1 MMVPISGTGR
11 KVEAEPGPWFNGA
24 PDTRIRITLA
34 KRRDKKPQ
42 PRHVSDREIAQ
53 RLLRNYIRPHW
64 PKVAMALFCMALTA
78 VATGASAYV
87 MKPVIE
93 KIFTERDA
101 TWLWPLAIAVMTI
114 FVVKGVAGYA
124 QGVILNNVGRLI
136 IAELQVRMFRNRV
149 RADLATF
156 HETTSGRMV
165 SHFTNDVQAMYG
177 AVATG
182 ITGIG
187 RDLLSL
193 IALIGVM
200 FYTDLELAAVTFVI
214 FPLTVIPVLQIGKR
228 IRKITGKTFTQYGSL
243 NNHLGQVFQGIRHV
257 KAYNAEERETGRAAK
272 IINEVS
278 RLRQKAM
285 RISSATSPILEILS
299 GVAIVIVIVYG
310 GNEVVSGS
318 RTTGSFFAFI
328 AALLMVYDPLRR
340 LANLHNTLS
349 SGFAAAERVF
359 ETIDSVPAIRDAP
372 DAMALT
378 ECRGRITLAD
388 VHFSYSQKI
397 PALRGVTLE
406 VPAGKTAALV
416 GPSGAGKS
424 TILNLIPR
432 FYDATEGM
440 VAIDGHDVR
449 GLTLHSLRDHIALVS
464 QEVTLFDDTVRAN
477 IAYSRPSAT
486 QEEVEAAARAA
497 AAHEFIQRLPKGY
510 NTMVGEQGVKLSGGQ
525 RQRLSIARAMLKN
538 APILLLDEATSALDT
553 ESERQVQAAL
563 TQLMTGRTTLMIA
576 HRLSTVRNADLIYVL
591 DHGRVAEVGSHA
603 ELIASGGLY
612 ARLWAMQIA
621 DDDELA
627 AMTADPD

>member
-1 MMVPISGTGR
+1 MGSGR
-11 KVEAEPGPWFNGA
+11 KVEREPTAWFNGA
-24 PDTRIRITLA
+24 PDIKSWIALA
-34 KRRDKKPQ
+34 KHKDKKPQ
-42 PRHVSDREIAQ
+42 PRHVSDREITQ

-64 PKVAMALFCMALTA
+64 PKVAMALLCMALTA
-78 VATGASAYV
+78 ATTAASAWV
-87 MKPVIE
+87 MKPVIDG
-93 KIFTERDA
+93 IFTEKNGA
-101 TWLWPLAIAVMTI
+101 QLWPLATAVMVI
-114 FVVKGVAGYA
+114 FVVKGVTGYA

-149 RADLATF
+149 RADLASF
-156 HETTSGRMV
+156 HDTTSGRMV
-165 SHFTNDVQAMYG
+165 SHFTNDVQSMYG

-193 IALIGVM
+193 IALIAVM
-200 FYTDLELAAVTFVI
+200 FYTDIELAAATFII
-214 FPLTVIPVLQIGKR
+214 FPLTVLPVLQIGKR

-257 KAYNAEERETGRAAK
+257 KAYNAEERETNRAAK

-285 RISSATSPILEILS
+285 RVSSATNPILEVLS
-299 GVAIVIVIVYG
+299 GLAIVIVILYG

-318 RTTGSFFAFI
+318 RTPGSFFSFI
-328 AALLMVYDPLRR
+328 AALLMAYEPLKR
-340 LANLHNTLS
+340 LASLHNTLS

-359 ETIDSVPAIRDAP
+359 ETIDAVPSIRDEPQAV
-372 DAMALT
+372 AL
-378 ECRGRITLAD
+378 EQCRGRITLTD
-388 VHFSYSQKI
+388 VQFSYSPKI

-432 FYDATEGM
+432 FYDATEGI

-449 GLTLHSLRDHIALVS
+449 TLTLQSLREHMALVS

-497 AAHEFIQRLPKGY
+497 AAHEFILRLPKGY
-510 NTMVGEQGVKLSGGQ
+510 DTLVGEQGVKLSGGQ

-563 TQLMTGRTTLMIA
+563 TQLMAGRTTLMIA

-591 DHGRVAEVGSHA
+591 DHGSVAEVGSHA

-612 ARLWAMQIA
+612 ARLWALQTA
-621 DDDELA
+621 DDEDLA
-627 AMTADPD
+627 LLADPV

>member
-1 MMVPISGTGR
+1 MAQR
-11 KVEAEPGPWFNGA
+11 K
-24 PDTRIRITLA
+24 
-34 KRRDKKPQ
+34 DKKPQ
-42 PRHVSDREIAQ
+42 PRRMSDREISQ

-64 PKVAMALFCMALTA
+64 PKVAMALVCMALTA
-78 VATGASAYV
+78 ATTAASAWV
-87 MKPVIE
+87 MKPVIDG
-93 KIFTERDA
+93 IFTEKNGA
-101 TWLWPLAIAVMTI
+101 LLWPLATAVMVI
-114 FVVKGVAGYA
+114 FVVKGITGYA

-149 RADLATF
+149 RADLASF
-156 HETTSGRMV
+156 HDTSSGRMV
-165 SHFTNDVQAMYG
+165 SHFTNDVQSMYG

-182 ITGIG
+182 ITGLG

-193 IALIGVM
+193 LALIGVM
-200 FYTDLELAAVTFVI
+200 FYTDIELAAATFVI
-214 FPLTVIPVLQIGKR
+214 FPLTVLPVLQIGKR

-257 KAYNAEERETGRAAK
+257 KAYNAEERETGRATK
-272 IINEVS
+272 IIYEVS
-278 RLRQKAM
+278 RLRQKSM
-285 RISSATSPILEILS
+285 RISSATNPILETLS
-299 GVAIVIVIVYG
+299 GLAIVIVILYG

-318 RTTGSFFAFI
+318 RTPGSFFSFI
-328 AALLMVYDPLRR
+328 AALLMAYEPLKR
-340 LANLHNTLS
+340 LAGLHNTLS

-359 ETIDSVPAIRDAP
+359 ETIDEVPTIRDAP
-372 DAMALT
+372 DAIALDG
-378 ECRGRITLAD
+378 CRGRITLTD
-388 VHFSYSQKI
+388 VQFSYSPKI

-432 FYDATEGM
+432 FYDATEGS

-449 GLTLHSLRDHIALVS
+449 SLTLDSLRDQMALVS
-464 QEVTLFDDTVRAN
+464 QEITLFDDTVRAN

-486 QEEVEAAARAA
+486 QEEIEAAARGA
-497 AAHEFIQRLPKGY
+497 AAHEFILRLPKGY
-510 NTMVGEQGVKLSGGQ
+510 DTLVGEQGVKLSGGQ

-563 TQLMTGRTTLMIA
+563 TQLMAGRTTLMIA

-591 DHGRVAEVGSHA
+591 DHGRVAEIGSHA
-603 ELIASGGLY
+603 ELIAGGGLY
-612 ARLWAMQIA
+612 ARLWALQTA
-621 DDDELA
+621 DDEELA
-627 AMTADPD
+627 PWPV

>member
-1 MMVPISGTGR
+1 MAQR
-11 KVEAEPGPWFNGA
+11 K
-24 PDTRIRITLA
+24 
-34 KRRDKKPQ
+34 DKKPQ
-42 PRHVSDREIAQ
+42 PRQMSDREISQ

-64 PKVAMALFCMALTA
+64 PKVVMALVCMALTA
-78 VATGASAYV
+78 ATTAASAWV
-87 MKPVIE
+87 MKPVIDG
-93 KIFTERDA
+93 IFTEKNGA
-101 TWLWPLAIAVMTI
+101 LLWPLATAVMVI
-114 FVVKGVAGYA
+114 FVVKGVTGYA

-149 RADLATF
+149 RADLASF
-156 HETTSGRMV
+156 HDTTSGRMV
-165 SHFTNDVQAMYG
+165 SHFTNDVQSMYG

-182 ITGIG
+182 ITGLG

-200 FYTDLELAAVTFVI
+200 FYTDIELAAATFVI
-214 FPLTVIPVLQIGKR
+214 FPLTVLPVLQIGKR

-257 KAYNAEERETGRAAK
+257 KAYNAEERETGRATK
-272 IINEVS
+272 IIYEVS

-285 RISSATSPILEILS
+285 RVSSATNPILETLS
-299 GVAIVIVIVYG
+299 GLAIVIVILYG

-318 RTTGSFFAFI
+318 RTPGSFFSFI
-328 AALLMVYDPLRR
+328 AALLMAYEPLKR
-340 LANLHNTLS
+340 LAGLHNTLS

-359 ETIDSVPAIRDAP
+359 ETIDAVPAIRDAP
-372 DAMALT
+372 DAIAL
-378 ECRGRITLAD
+378 ENCRGRITLTD
-388 VHFSYSQKI
+388 VEFAYSPKI

-432 FYDATEGM
+432 FYDATGGS
-440 VAIDGHDVR
+440 VAIDGHDIR
-449 GLTLHSLRDHIALVS
+449 TLTLHSLRDQMALVS
-464 QEVTLFDDTVRAN
+464 QEITLFDDTVRAN
-477 IAYSRPSAT
+477 IAYSRPAAT
-486 QEEVEAAARAA
+486 QEEVEAAARGA
-497 AAHEFIQRLPKGY
+497 AAHEFILRLPKGY
-510 NTMVGEQGVKLSGGQ
+510 DTVVGEQGVKLSGGQ

-563 TQLMTGRTTLMIA
+563 TQLMAGRTTLMIA

-591 DHGRVAEVGSHA
+591 DHGRVAEIGSHA
-603 ELIASGGLY
+603 ELIAGGGLY
-612 ARLWAMQIA
+612 ARLWALQTA
-621 DDDELA
+621 DDEELA
-627 AMTADPD
+627 PWPV

>member
-1 MMVPISGTGR
+1 M
-11 KVEAEPGPWFNGA
+11 
-24 PDTRIRITLA
+24 
-34 KRRDKKPQ
+34 
-42 PRHVSDREIAQ
+42 SDREIAQ

-64 PKVAMALFCMALTA
+64 PKVAAALTCMALTA
-78 VATGASAYV
+78 ATTAASAWV
-87 MKPVIE
+87 MKPVIDE
-93 KIFTERDA
+93 IFTEKNG
-101 TWLWPLAIAVMTI
+101 TLLWPLAMAVLAI
-114 FVVKGVAGYA
+114 FVVKGITGYA

-165 SHFTNDVQAMYG
+165 SHFTNDVQSMYG

-182 ITGIG
+182 ITGLG

-193 IALIGVM
+193 VALIGVM
-200 FYTDLELAAVTFVI
+200 FYTDVELAAATFII
-214 FPLTVIPVLQIGKR
+214 FPLTVLPVLQIGKR

-257 KAYNAEERETGRAAK
+257 KAYNAEDRETGRAAK

-285 RISSATSPILEILS
+285 RVSSATNPILETLS
-299 GVAIVIVIVYG
+299 GIAIVIVILYG
-310 GNEVVSGS
+310 GHEVVSGS
-318 RTTGSFFAFI
+318 RTTGSFFSFI
-328 AALLMVYDPLRR
+328 TALLMAYEPLKR

-349 SGFAAAERVF
+349 SGFEAAERVF
-359 ETIDSVPAIRDAP
+359 ETIDAVPSIRDAR

-378 ECRGRITLAD
+378 QCRGRITLAD
-388 VHFSYSQKI
+388 VHFAYSPKI

-432 FYDATEGM
+432 FYDVTSGT

-449 GLTLHSLRDHIALVS
+449 SLTLHSLRDHMALVS

-486 QEEVEAAARAA
+486 QEEIEAAARAA
-497 AAHEFIQRLPKGY
+497 AAHDFILRLPKGY
-510 NTMVGEQGVKLSGGQ
+510 DTMVGEQGVKLSGGQ

-603 ELIASGGLY
+603 ELIAAGGLY
-612 ARLWAMQIA
+612 ARLWTMQTA
-621 DDDELA
+621 DDEELA
-627 AMTADPD
+627 AMAADPT

>member
-1 MMVPISGTGR
+1 MGSGR
-11 KVEAEPGPWFNGA
+11 KVEREPTAWFNGA
-24 PDTRIRITLA
+24 PDIKSWIALA
-34 KRRDKKPQ
+34 KHKDKKPQ
-42 PRHVSDREIAQ
+42 PRHVSDREITQ

-64 PKVAMALFCMALTA
+64 PKVAMALLCMALTA
-78 VATGASAYV
+78 ATTAASAWV
-87 MKPVIE
+87 MKPVIDG
-93 KIFTERDA
+93 IFTEKNG
-101 TWLWPLAIAVMTI
+101 TLLWPLATAVMVI
-114 FVVKGVAGYA
+114 FVVKGVTGYA

-149 RADLATF
+149 RADLASF
-156 HETTSGRMV
+156 HDTTSGRMV
-165 SHFTNDVQAMYG
+165 SHFTNDVQSMYG

-193 IALIGVM
+193 IALIAVM
-200 FYTDLELAAVTFVI
+200 FYTDIELAAATFII
-214 FPLTVIPVLQIGKR
+214 FPLTVLPVLQIGKR

-257 KAYNAEERETGRAAK
+257 KAYNAEERETNRAAK

-285 RISSATSPILEILS
+285 RVSSATNPILEVLS
-299 GVAIVIVIVYG
+299 GLAIVIVILYG

-318 RTTGSFFAFI
+318 RTPGSFFSFI
-328 AALLMVYDPLRR
+328 AALLMAYEPLKR
-340 LANLHNTLS
+340 LASLHNTLS

-359 ETIDSVPAIRDAP
+359 ETIDAVPSIRDEPQAV
-372 DAMALT
+372 AL
-378 ECRGRITLAD
+378 EQCRGRITLTD
-388 VHFSYSQKI
+388 VQFSYSPKI

-432 FYDATEGM
+432 FYDATEGT

-449 GLTLHSLRDHIALVS
+449 TLTLQSLREHMALVS

-477 IAYSRPSAT
+477 IAYSCPSAT

-497 AAHEFIQRLPKGY
+497 AAHEFILRLPKGY
-510 NTMVGEQGVKLSGGQ
+510 DTLVGEQGVKLSGGQ

-563 TQLMTGRTTLMIA
+563 TQLMAGRTTLMIA

-591 DHGRVAEVGSHA
+591 DHGSVAEVGSHA

-612 ARLWAMQIA
+612 ARLWALQTA
-621 DDDELA
+621 DDEDLA
-627 AMTADPD
+627 LLADPV

>member
-1 MMVPISGTGR
+1 M
-11 KVEAEPGPWFNGA
+11 
-24 PDTRIRITLA
+24 A
-34 KRRDKKPQ
+34 KHKDKKPQ
-42 PRHVSDREIAQ
+42 PRRLSDREISQ

-64 PKVAMALFCMALTA
+64 PKVAAALVCMALTA
-78 VATGASAYV
+78 ATTAASAWV
-87 MKPVIE
+87 MKPVIDE
-93 KIFTERDA
+93 IFTEKNGA
-101 TWLWPLAIAVMTI
+101 LLWPLAMAVLVI
-114 FVVKGVAGYA
+114 FVVKGITGYA

-156 HETTSGRMV
+156 HDTTSGRMV

-182 ITGIG
+182 ITGFG

-193 IALIGVM
+193 VALIGVM
-200 FYTDLELAAVTFVI
+200 FYTDLELAAATFII
-214 FPLTVIPVLQIGKR
+214 FPLTVLPVLQIGKR

-257 KAYNAEERETGRAAK
+257 KAYNAEDRETHRAAK

-285 RISSATSPILEILS
+285 RVSSATNPILETLS
-299 GVAIVIVIVYG
+299 GVAIVIVILYG
-310 GNEVVSGS
+310 GHEVVSGS
-318 RTTGSFFAFI
+318 RTTGSFFSFI
-328 AALLMVYDPLRR
+328 TALLMAYEPLKR

-349 SGFAAAERVF
+349 SGFEAAERVF
-359 ETIDSVPAIRDAP
+359 ETIDAVPTIRDAP

-378 ECRGRITLAD
+378 QCQGRITLAD
-388 VHFSYSQKI
+388 VHFAYSPKI

-432 FYDATEGM
+432 FYDATEGT

-449 GLTLHSLRDHIALVS
+449 GLTLHSLRDHMALVS

-477 IAYSRPSAT
+477 IGYSRPSAT
-486 QEEVEAAARAA
+486 QEEIEAAARAA
-497 AAHEFIQRLPKGY
+497 AAHEFILRLPKGY
-510 NTMVGEQGVKLSGGQ
+510 DTMVGEQGVKLSGGQ

-563 TQLMTGRTTLMIA
+563 TQLMAGRTTLMIA
-576 HRLSTVRNADLIYVL
+576 HRLSTVRHADRIHVL
-591 DHGRVAEVGSHA
+591 EAGRVIEAGTHE
-603 ELIASGGLY
+603 ELIEAGGSY
-612 ARLWAMQIA
+612 ARLYGAW
-621 DDDELA
+621 EESA
-627 AMTADPD
+627 AA

>member
-1 MMVPISGTGR
+1 MAQR
-11 KVEAEPGPWFNGA
+11 K
-24 PDTRIRITLA
+24 
-34 KRRDKKPQ
+34 DKKPQ
-42 PRHVSDREIAQ
+42 PRRLSDREISQ

-64 PKVAMALFCMALTA
+64 PKVAMALVCMALTA
-78 VATGASAYV
+78 ATTAASAWV
-87 MKPVIE
+87 MKPVIDG
-93 KIFTERDA
+93 IFTERNGA
-101 TWLWPLAIAVMTI
+101 LLWPLATAVMVI
-114 FVVKGVAGYA
+114 FLVKGITGYA

-149 RADLATF
+149 RADLASF
-156 HETTSGRMV
+156 HDTSSGRMV
-165 SHFTNDVQAMYG
+165 SHFTNDVQSMYG

-182 ITGIG
+182 ITGIV

-193 IALIGVM
+193 IALIAVM
-200 FYTDLELAAVTFVI
+200 FYTDIELAAATFVI
-214 FPLTVIPVLQIGKR
+214 FPLTVLPVLQIGKR

-257 KAYNAEERETGRAAK
+257 KAYNAEERETNRAAK

-285 RISSATSPILEILS
+285 RVSSATNPILETLS
-299 GVAIVIVIVYG
+299 GLAIVIVILYG

-318 RTTGSFFAFI
+318 RTPGSFFSFI
-328 AALLMVYDPLRR
+328 AALLMAYEPLKR
-340 LANLHNTLS
+340 LASLHNTLS

-359 ETIDSVPAIRDAP
+359 ETIDEVPTIRDAP
-372 DAMALT
+372 DAIAL
-378 ECRGRITLAD
+378 ESCRGRITLTD
-388 VHFSYSQKI
+388 VQFSYSPKI

-432 FYDATEGM
+432 FYDATGGS

-449 GLTLHSLRDHIALVS
+449 SLTLDSLRGQMALVS
-464 QEVTLFDDTVRAN
+464 QEITLFDDTVRAN

-486 QEEVEAAARAA
+486 QEEVEAAARGA
-497 AAHEFIQRLPKGY
+497 AAHEFILRLPKGY
-510 NTMVGEQGVKLSGGQ
+510 DTLVGEQGVKLSGGQ

-538 APILLLDEATSALDT
+538 APILLLAEATSALDT

-563 TQLMTGRTTLMIA
+563 TQLMAGRTTLMIA

-591 DHGRVAEVGSHA
+591 DHGRVAEIGSHA
-603 ELIASGGLY
+603 ELIAGGGLY
-612 ARLWAMQIA
+612 ARLWALQTA
-621 DDDELA
+621 DDEELA
-627 AMTADPD
+627 PWPV

>member
-1 MMVPISGTGR
+1 MMVPVSGTGR

-24 PDTRIRITLA
+24 PDTSTRITLV
-34 KRRDKKPQ
+34 KRKDKKPQ
-42 PRHVSDREIAQ
+42 PRRMSDREISQ

-64 PKVAMALFCMALTA
+64 PKVALALLCMALTA
-78 VATGASAYV
+78 AATAASAWV
-87 MKPVIE
+87 MKPVIDG
-93 KIFTERDA
+93 IFTDRNA
-101 TWLWPLAIAVMTI
+101 ALLWPLATAVMTI
-114 FVVKGVAGYA
+114 FVVKAATGYA

-182 ITGIG
+182 ITGFG

-193 IALIGVM
+193 VALVAVM
-200 FYTDLELAAVTFVI
+200 FYTDIELAAVTFII
-214 FPLTVIPVLQIGKR
+214 FPLTVIPVMQIGKR

-285 RISSATSPILEILS
+285 RISSATNPILEILS
-299 GVAIVIVIVYG
+299 GVAIVIVILYG
-310 GNEVVSGS
+310 GNEVITGS

-328 AALLMVYDPLRR
+328 AALLMVYEPLKR

-359 ETIDSVPAIRDAP
+359 ETIDSVPTIRDAP

-378 ECRGRITLAD
+378 QCRGRITLAD
-388 VHFSYSQKI
+388 VHFSYGARI

-432 FYDATEGM
+432 FYDATEGT

-449 GLTLHSLRDHIALVS
+449 GLTLHSLRDHMALVS

-477 IAYSRPSAT
+477 IGYSRPGAS
-486 QEEVEAAARAA
+486 QDEIEDAARAA

-510 NTMVGEQGVKLSGGQ
+510 DTMVGEQGVKLSGGQ

-563 TQLMTGRTTLMIA
+563 TQLMAGRTTLMIA

-603 ELIASGGLY
+603 ELIAGGGLY
-612 ARLWAMQIA
+612 ARLWAMQTA

-627 AMTADPD
+627 AMAAEPM

>member
-1 MMVPISGTGR
+1 M
-11 KVEAEPGPWFNGA
+11 
-24 PDTRIRITLA
+24 A
-34 KRRDKKPQ
+34 KNRDKKPQ
-42 PRHVSDREIAQ
+42 PRRMSDREIAQ

-64 PKVAMALFCMALTA
+64 PKVVAALTCMALTA
-78 VATGASAYV
+78 ATTAASAWV
-87 MKPVIE
+87 MKPVIDE
-93 KIFTERDA
+93 IFTEKNG
-101 TWLWPLAIAVMTI
+101 TLLWPLAMAVLAI
-114 FVVKGVAGYA
+114 FVVKGITGYA

-165 SHFTNDVQAMYG
+165 SHFTNDVQSMYG

-193 IALIGVM
+193 VALIGVM
-200 FYTDLELAAVTFVI
+200 FYTDVELAAATFII
-214 FPLTVIPVLQIGKR
+214 FPLTVLPVLQIGKR

-257 KAYNAEERETGRAAK
+257 KAYNAEDRETGRAAT

-285 RISSATSPILEILS
+285 RISSATNPILETLS
-299 GVAIVIVIVYG
+299 GVAIVIVILYG
-310 GNEVVSGS
+310 GHEVVSGS
-318 RTTGSFFAFI
+318 RTTGSFFSFI
-328 AALLMVYDPLRR
+328 TALLMAYEPLKR

-349 SGFAAAERVF
+349 SGFEAAERVF
-359 ETIDSVPAIRDAP
+359 ETIDAVPSIRDAR

-388 VHFSYSQKI
+388 VHFAYSPKI

-432 FYDATEGM
+432 FYDVTGGT

-449 GLTLHSLRDHIALVS
+449 NLTLHSLRDHMALVS

-486 QEEVEAAARAA
+486 QEEIEAAAKAA
-497 AAHEFIQRLPKGY
+497 AAHDFILRLPKGY
-510 NTMVGEQGVKLSGGQ
+510 DTMVGEQGVKLSGGQ

-563 TQLMTGRTTLMIA
+563 TQLMAGRTTLMIA

-603 ELIASGGLY
+603 ELIAAGGLY
-612 ARLWAMQIA
+612 ARLWTMQTA
-621 DDDELA
+621 DDEELA
-627 AMTADPD
+627 ALSAEPI

>member
-1 MMVPISGTGR
+1 MVPISGTGR
-11 KVEAEPGPWFNGA
+11 KVEAEPGPWFNGP
-24 PDTRIRITLA
+24 PDTRSRITLA
-34 KRRDKKPQ
+34 KHKDKTPQ
-42 PRHVSDREIAQ
+42 PRHMSDREISQ

-64 PKVAMALFCMALTA
+64 PKVALAFLCMALTA
-78 VATGASAYV
+78 GATAASAWV
-87 MKPVIE
+87 MKPVIDG
-93 KIFTERDA
+93 IFTEKNG
-101 TWLWPLAIAVMTI
+101 TLLWPLAMAVLAI
-114 FVVKGVAGYA
+114 FVVKGITGYA

-136 IAELQVRMFRNRV
+136 IAELQIRMFRNRV

-156 HETTSGRMV
+156 HDTTSGRMV
-165 SHFTNDVQAMYG
+165 SHFTNDVQSMYG
-177 AVATG
+177 AVSTG

-193 IALIGVM
+193 VALVAVM
-200 FYTDLELAAVTFVI
+200 FYTDVELAAVTFVI
-214 FPLTVIPVLQIGKR
+214 FPLTVLPVMQIGKR

-257 KAYNAEERETGRAAK
+257 KAYNAEDRETNRAAK

-285 RISSATSPILEILS
+285 RVSSATNPILEILS
-299 GVAIVIVIVYG
+299 GVAIVIVILWG
-310 GNEVVSGS
+310 GNEVISGA

-328 AALLMVYDPLRR
+328 TALLMVYEPLKR

-359 ETIDSVPAIRDAP
+359 ETIDAVPTIRDAP

-378 ECRGRITLAD
+378 HCRGRITLAD
-388 VHFSYSQKI
+388 VHFAYSPKI

-432 FYDATEGM
+432 FYDATQGT

-449 GLTLHSLRDHIALVS
+449 SLTLHSLRDHMALVS

-477 IAYSRPSAT
+477 IGYSRPGAS
-486 QEEVEAAARAA
+486 QEEIEAAAKAA
-497 AAHEFIQRLPKGY
+497 AAHDFILRLPKGY
-510 NTMVGEQGVKLSGGQ
+510 DTMVGEQGVKLSGGQ

-563 TQLMTGRTTLMIA
+563 TQLMAGRTTLMIA

-591 DHGRVAEVGSHA
+591 DHGRVVETGSHA
-603 ELIASGGLY
+603 ELIAAGGLY
-612 ARLWAMQIA
+612 ARLWALQTA
-621 DDDELA
+621 DDEDLA
-627 AMTADPD
+627 AMAADPI

>member
-11 KVEAEPGPWFNGA
+11 KVDAEPGPWFNGA
-24 PDTRIRITLA
+24 PDTSTRNTLA
-34 KRRDKKPQ
+34 KRKDKKPQ
-42 PRHVSDREIAQ
+42 PRRMSDREISQ

-64 PKVAMALFCMALTA
+64 PKVALALLCMGLTA
-78 VATGASAYV
+78 VATAASAWV
-87 MKPVIE
+87 MKPVIDG
-93 KIFTERDA
+93 IFTDRNA
-101 TWLWPLAIAVMTI
+101 ALLWPLATAVMTI
-114 FVVKGVAGYA
+114 FVVKAATGYF

-182 ITGIG
+182 ITGFG

-193 IALIGVM
+193 VALVAVM
-200 FYTDLELAAVTFVI
+200 FYTDIELAAVTFII
-214 FPLTVIPVLQIGKR
+214 FPLTVIPVMQIGKR

-285 RISSATSPILEILS
+285 RISSATNPILEILS
-299 GVAIVIVIVYG
+299 GVAIVIVILYG
-310 GNEVVSGS
+310 GNEVITGS

-328 AALLMVYDPLRR
+328 AALLMVYEPLKR

-372 DAMALT
+372 DAMALAQ
-378 ECRGRITLAD
+378 CRGRITLAD
-388 VHFSYSQKI
+388 VHFAYSPKI
-397 PALRGVTLE
+397 PALRGVTIE
-406 VPAGKTAALV
+406 VPAGRTAALV

-432 FYDATEGM
+432 FYDATEGT

-449 GLTLHSLRDHIALVS
+449 GLTLHSLRDHMALVS

-477 IAYSRPSAT
+477 IGYSRPGAS
-486 QEEVEAAARAA
+486 QDEIEDAAKAA
-497 AAHEFIQRLPKGY
+497 AAHDFITALPDGY
-510 NTMVGEQGVKLSGGQ
+510 DTRVGPGGAGLSGGE
-525 RQRLSIARAMLKN
+525 RQRVSLARAFLKD
-538 APILLLDEATSALDT
+538 APILLLDEATSALDS
-553 ESERQVQAAL
+553 ESERLVQDAIKR
-563 TQLMTGRTTLMIA
+563 LMQGRTTLVIA
-576 HRLSTVRNADLIYVL
+576 HRLSTVRNADQIVVMEN
-591 DHGRVAEVGSHA
+591 GRITETGSHEA
-603 ELIASGGLY
+603 LMAKRGIY
-612 ARLWAMQIA
+612 ARLHRLQLS
-621 DDDELA
+621 DDEHSLEA
-627 AMTADPD
+627 LS

>member
-1 MMVPISGTGR
+1 MAQR
-11 KVEAEPGPWFNGA
+11 K
-24 PDTRIRITLA
+24 
-34 KRRDKKPQ
+34 DKKPQ
-42 PRHVSDREIAQ
+42 PRRLSDREISQ

-64 PKVAMALFCMALTA
+64 PKVVMALVCMALTA
-78 VATGASAYV
+78 ATTAASAWV
-87 MKPVIE
+87 MKPVIDG
-93 KIFTERDA
+93 IFTERNGA
-101 TWLWPLAIAVMTI
+101 LLWPLATAVMVI
-114 FVVKGVAGYA
+114 FLVKGVTGYA

-149 RADLATF
+149 RADLASF
-156 HETTSGRMV
+156 HDTSSGRMV
-165 SHFTNDVQAMYG
+165 SHFTNDVQSMYG

-193 IALIGVM
+193 IALIAVM
-200 FYTDLELAAVTFVI
+200 FYTDIELAAATFVI
-214 FPLTVIPVLQIGKR
+214 FPLTVLPVLQIGKR

-257 KAYNAEERETGRAAK
+257 KAYNAEERETNRAAK

-285 RISSATSPILEILS
+285 RVSSATNPILETLS
-299 GVAIVIVIVYG
+299 GLAIVIVILYG

-318 RTTGSFFAFI
+318 RTPGSFFSFI
-328 AALLMVYDPLRR
+328 AALLMAYEPLKR
-340 LANLHNTLS
+340 LASLHNTLS

-359 ETIDSVPAIRDAP
+359 ETIDEVPTIRDAP
-372 DAMALT
+372 DAIAL
-378 ECRGRITLAD
+378 ESCRGRITLTD
-388 VHFSYSQKI
+388 VQFSYSPKI

-432 FYDATEGM
+432 FYDATGGS

-449 GLTLHSLRDHIALVS
+449 SLTLDSLRGQMALVS
-464 QEVTLFDDTVRAN
+464 QEITLFDDTVRAN

-486 QEEVEAAARAA
+486 QEEVEAAARGA
-497 AAHEFIQRLPKGY
+497 AAHEFILRLPKGY
-510 NTMVGEQGVKLSGGQ
+510 DTLVGEQGVKLSGGQ

-563 TQLMTGRTTLMIA
+563 TQLMAGRTTLMIA

-591 DHGRVAEVGSHA
+591 DHGRVAEIGSHA
-603 ELIASGGLY
+603 ELIAGGGLY
-612 ARLWAMQIA
+612 ARLWALQTA
-621 DDDELA
+621 DDEELS
-627 AMTADPD
+627 PWPV